1 MAHPPESEEPHGTF
15 GSPLSA
21 DPRASQPVTEALPLP
36 TTPTAPPTPSIAP
49 APASPPEPAARRLP
63 WYRDLRFAIGLF
75 AAPFFFFAPAI
86 IRLVAPDLS
95 PEQAAQAAQ
104 AMQFISGALVLFPL
118 AAVIEAVTEYYEH
131 NFLHQHDRYNALLRA
146 GLLHTTFTNF
156 AFLVLMLFTLGAAQQ
171 QAHGAA
177 GVSANLVRIVQVSI
191 AGAIVVSIL
200 FNLGVSI
207 FLGGLNFK
215 HHGGRLNFSKELANQ
230 DAEMLTIA
238 VIILSLPT
246 LASRLNISPGFLDKV
261 TYRVPESTIADLSVI
276 VSGVML
282 FIYVSYLL
290 WTVLKVGD
298 VQGATTEDVGD
309 EVLNTLFRAINKV
322 FATHG
327 AVSLYDALRSP
338 SLYYPDTQS
347 QRRDMNEIQ
356 RQMDELDAALEDDEE
371 EERAHVRRMQEENL
385 RREQLRHQHKQRR
398 HLTAP
403 LRAVRT
409 GVAAFI
415 FIVVS
420 PVLMLYRAVTAP
432 LRWWQRRRHQR
443 ALREE
448 QLQRLPVEEATRRA
462 RRDERRQV
470 ESGELRH
477 EPLLLVIGRIVR
489 LVLGV
494 GGAVFV
500 LDRMASSIEGGLVEG
515 LGLNPFFVGFIIL
528 PIAAGLVDI
537 TTATRK
543 AWNNEV
549 QNTLAITAGS
559 AVQSALLIGPLIL
572 ILSRLPFIALADINL
587 VFGLF
592 ILALFGLIAYFYQ
605 IMTVDGE
612 TTWFEGAQLLGIF
625 AAVAIVVY
633 FAQAG

>member
-1 MAHPPESEEPHGTF
+1 MAHPPESGESQETF

-21 DPRASQPVTEALPLP
+21 DPHALQPLTGAPPLP
-36 TTPTAPPTPSIAP
+36 PATT
-49 APASPPEPAARRLP
+49 ASPPEPTVRRP

-75 AAPFFFFAPAI
+75 AAPFFFFAPTI
-86 IRLVAPDLS
+86 IGLVAPELS
-95 PEQAAQAAQ
+95 PEQAAQGAQ
-104 AMQFISGALVLFPL
+104 AMQFISGAVVLFPL
-118 AAVIEAVTEYYEH
+118 AAIIEAVTDYYEH

-156 AFLVLMLFTLGAAQQ
+156 AFLVLTILTLATAQRQAQGAS
-171 QAHGAA
+171 G
-177 GVSANLVRIVQVSI
+177 NLVRIVQVSI
-191 AGAIVVSIL
+191 AGSIVVSIL
-200 FNLGVSI
+200 FNLGVAI
-207 FLGGLNFK
+207 FFGGLNFK
-215 HHGGRLNFSKELANQ
+215 HHRGRLNFSKELANQ

-246 LASRLNISPGFLDKV
+246 LASRLNISPGFLDTV
-261 TYRVPESTIADLSVI
+261 TYKVPQSTIADLSVI
-276 VSGVML
+276 VSVVML

-327 AVSLYDALRSP
+327 AISLYDALRSP
-338 SLYYPDTQS
+338 SLYYPDTLS
-347 QRRDMNEIQ
+347 QQRDINEIQ
-356 RQMDELDAALEDDEE
+356 RQMDELDAALEGDEE
-371 EERAHVRRMQEENL
+371 EERAQARRMQEENL
-385 RREQLRHQHKQRR
+385 RREQLRHQHRQRR

-409 GVAAFI
+409 GVAALI
-415 FIVVS
+415 FIVIS
-420 PVLMLYRAVTAP
+420 PVLMLYRAITAP
-432 LRWWQRRRHQR
+432 LRWWQGRRRQH
-443 ALREE
+443 ALQEE
-448 QLQRLPVEEATRRA
+448 QQRRLPVEEATRRA
-462 RRDERRQV
+462 RREERRLV
-470 ESGELRH
+470 ESAELRH
-477 EPLLLVIGRIVR
+477 EPLLLVVGRIVR
-489 LVLGV
+489 LVVGV
-494 GGAVFV
+494 AGAVFV
-500 LDRMASSIEGGLVEG
+500 LDRMANSIEGGLIEG
-515 LGLNPFFVGFIIL
+515 LGLNPFFVGFVIL

-537 TTATRK
+537 STATRK
-543 AWNNEV
+543 AWKNEV
-549 QNTLAITAGS
+549 QNALAITAGS

-572 ILSRLPFIALADINL
+572 LLSRLPFIGLADINL

-592 ILALFGLIAYFYQ
+592 ILALFALIAYFYQ

-633 FAQAG
+633 FAQPGG

>member
-1 MAHPPESEEPHGTF
+1 
-15 GSPLSA
+15 
-21 DPRASQPVTEALPLP
+21 
-36 TTPTAPPTPSIAP
+36 
-49 APASPPEPAARRLP
+49 
-63 WYRDLRFAIGLF
+63 
-75 AAPFFFFAPAI
+75 
-86 IRLVAPDLS
+86 
-95 PEQAAQAAQ
+95 
-104 AMQFISGALVLFPL
+104 MQFISGAVVLFPL
-118 AAVIEAVTEYYEH
+118 AAIIEAVTDYYEH

-156 AFLVLMLFTLGAAQQ
+156 AFLVLTILTLATAQRQAQGAS
-171 QAHGAA
+171 G
-177 GVSANLVRIVQVSI
+177 NLVRIVQVSI
-191 AGAIVVSIL
+191 AGSIVVSIL
-200 FNLGVSI
+200 FNLGVAI

-215 HHGGRLNFSKELANQ
+215 QHKGRLNFSKELANQ

-246 LASRLNISPGFLDKV
+246 LAARLNISPGFLDTTTYKV
-261 TYRVPESTIADLSVI
+261 PPSTISDLSVI
-276 VSGVML
+276 VSAVML

-298 VQGATTEDVGD
+298 VQGSTTEDIGD
-309 EVLNTLFRAINKV
+309 EVLSTVFRAINKV

-338 SLYYPDTQS
+338 SLYYPDTKS
-347 QRRDMNEIQ
+347 QQRDMSEIQ
-356 RQMDELDAALEDDEE
+356 RQMDELDAALEGDES
-371 EERAHVRRMQEENL
+371 EERARVRGLQEENL
-385 RREQLRHQHKQRR
+385 RREQLRHQHRQRR
-398 HLTAP
+398 RLTAP

-409 GVAAFI
+409 GVAALI

-420 PVLMLYRAVTAP
+420 PVLMLYRAITAP
-432 LRWWQRRRHQR
+432 LRWWQRRRRQH
-443 ALREE
+443 ALQEE
-448 QLQRLPVEEATRRA
+448 QQRRLPVEEATRRA

-470 ESGELRH
+470 ENAELRH
-477 EPLLLVIGRIVR
+477 EPLLLVVGRIAR
-489 LVLGV
+489 LILGV
-494 GGAVFV
+494 AGAVFV
-500 LDRMASSIEGGLVEG
+500 LDRMANSIEGGLVEG

-543 AWNNEV
+543 AWKNEV
-549 QNTLAITAGS
+549 QNALAITAGS

-572 ILSRLPFIALADINL
+572 LLSRLPIVALADINL

-592 ILALFGLIAYFYQ
+592 ILALFALIAYFYQ